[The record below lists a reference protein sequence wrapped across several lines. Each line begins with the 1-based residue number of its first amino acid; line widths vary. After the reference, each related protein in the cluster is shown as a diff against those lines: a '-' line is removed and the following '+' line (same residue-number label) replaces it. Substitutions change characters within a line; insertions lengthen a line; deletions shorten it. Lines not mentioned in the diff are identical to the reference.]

1 MGAAVSGVTAAPL
14 RKQAVRAVLSRA
26 SRRPAAAVA
35 SRRGL
40 QAQGLRPPRA
50 PRGRRGVRGCGQG
63 AAGGGRRQREDA
75 GGGLTPRPRSRPAPR
90 GGVDAAALAERR
102 GVGAGCGG
110 TRLPASAYCGSL
122 VRTQPFSTCTTSRE
136 FQPALMLASQRVNA
150 VQLLPFSW
158 AVRPP
163 KLLANTG
170 FHGHPSP
177 AVPNSPAAKAQT
189 PFPFLWMSVAS
200 ASCILHPAPAHQRRS
215 AASCYA
221 TTFSI
226 AQSLGILFTYIVTSS
241 CLASRSLFLVFFKV
255 TLLLLLFSQ
264 RAPLPAPLIVTSW
277 ESWKTWQA

>member
-1 MGAAVSGVTAAPL
+1 MATIAAVGAPVSGVTAAPL
-14 RKQAVRAVLSRA
+14 RKRAVRAVLSRA

-136 FQPALMLASQRVNA
+136 FQPAFVLASQRVNA
-150 VQLLPFSW
+150 VQLLPFGW
-158 AVRPP
+158 AIGPP
-163 KLLANTG
+163 KLLANAG

-200 ASCILHPAPAHQRRS
+200 ASCIQVLQPTRDGVLRHAMPQHS
-215 AASCYA
+215 A
-221 TTFSI
+221 
-226 AQSLGILFTYIVTSS
+226 LLN
-241 CLASRSLFLVFFKV
+241 LWVFYSPI
-255 TLLLLLFSQ
+255 LLLL
-264 RAPLPAPLIVTSW
+264 PV
-277 ESWKTWQA
+277 WQAGVCFLCFLKLHCCCYCLVKELPYPHPSL

>member
-1 MGAAVSGVTAAPL
+1 MATIAAVGAPVSGVTAAPL
-14 RKQAVRAVLSRA
+14 RKRAVRAVLSRA

-63 AAGGGRRQREDA
+63 EAGGGRRKGQEREDA
-75 GGGLTPRPRSRPAPR
+75 GGGLTPLPRSRPAPR
-90 GGVDAAALAERR
+90 GGVDVAASAERR

-110 TRLPASAYCGSL
+110 TRLPASAYCESL

-136 FQPALMLASQRVNA
+136 FQPAFVLASQRVNA
-150 VQLLPFSW
+150 VQLLPFGW
-158 AVRPP
+158 AVGPP
-163 KLLANTG
+163 KLLANAG

-200 ASCILHPAPAHQRRS
+200 ASCIQVLQPTRDGVLRRAMPQHS
-215 AASCYA
+215 A
-221 TTFSI
+221 
-226 AQSLGILFTYIVTSS
+226 LLN
-241 CLASRSLFLVFFKV
+241 LWVFYSPI
-255 TLLLLLFSQ
+255 LLLL
-264 RAPLPAPLIVTSW
+264 PV
-277 ESWKTWQA
+277 WQAGVCFLCFLKLHCCCYCLVKELPYPHPSL